1 MFFVSKAADWFELE
15 SNGLRWLVDNR
26 RGDTA
31 ALEAEPRPGTR
42 ARFEARPGATVLLRD
57 LFDAYTE
64 DFRFTRTRTVVKLFT
79 IGVRFVSRSEARR
92 LLHGLER
99 FREVVLDFAGVR
111 GVGQGFADEVMRV
124 WPSAHPETRLVPVN
138 MAEPVAFMIERAR
151 PAAG

>member
-1 MFFVSKAADWFELE
+1 
-15 SNGLRWLVDNR
+15 
-26 RGDTA
+26 
-31 ALEAEPRPGTR
+31 
-42 ARFEARPGATVLLRD
+42 VLLRD

-111 GVGQGFADEVMRV
+111 GVGQGFTDEVMRV